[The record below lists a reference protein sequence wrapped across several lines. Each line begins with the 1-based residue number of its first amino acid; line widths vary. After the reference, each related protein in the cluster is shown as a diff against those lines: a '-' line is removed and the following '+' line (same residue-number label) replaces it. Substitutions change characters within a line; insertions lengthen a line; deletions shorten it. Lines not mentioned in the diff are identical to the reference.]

1 MATTAIWDVK
11 GWLGKLV
18 IYAENP
24 EKTTNPKYYEKQDM
38 NDNETEALG
47 DVIGYA
53 MREDATVSEEF
64 KEHFV
69 SGINCSIN
77 TARTEMMAVKKR
89 YGKEDGIVAFH
100 GYQSFA
106 PNETTPE
113 IAHEI
118 GIRLANEL
126 WGERFQVIVATH
138 LDKENH
144 IHNHFVLNSVS
155 FKDGYRY
162 NDCTKTY
169 MLMRKT
175 SDCICKKFGLSVIEN
190 PKCGKTKHYGEWKAE
205 QDGRPTWRG
214 IIKADVDEAISK
226 ALTDKQFFYLL
237 RQKGYTIKQGKD
249 ITVRPQGKERGLKL
263 ARNLGDEYTYDTIC
277 KKIVANTRSSP
288 PEKKEPSKI
297 IFMKLHGP
305 LNKHRKY
312 KGLRAL
318 YLQYCFKLGILPKD
332 KSISPARL
340 HFLLKEDL
348 AKLDNINKETKL
360 LCMNKIDTSQQL
372 FSYQN
377 QQQEQMNSLISKRK
391 HLRYKLRSVHSDDD
405 KSLLKSEIS
414 KFTAEIG
421 KLRKEVVLC
430 DHIAKRSEVMKE
442 KLKIIKEDERK
453 EKSKIEHRRRSRRS
467 SH

>member
-263 ARNLGDEYTYDTIC
+263 ARNLGDEYTYDAIC

-348 AKLDNINKETKL
+348 RKLDNINKETKL

-453 EKSKIEHRRRSRRS
+453 EESKIEHRRRSRRS